1 VCNKLGIN
9 VTNNNFPQ
17 SYCVQTP
24 GAIWQSTTLSS
35 RTFEV
40 NPRIFDFLE
49 EALSDNSNSNFIVG
63 KKRSEVAILFGAK
76 TIVHEYIH
84 ILLSLNQV
92 KLKTSNSET
101 NSSIQSGFNV
111 QKLKIGIQTEVL
123 GTNTFDIDE
132 GFTEFLAIYFIF
144 IASNIENTKDNF
156 EIFLQASSYTL
167 QAKKIRD
174 LAILLNDG
182 SEDIKDEIIKLFLE
196 SKQNGSFQPIRK
208 FIKDEFKHV
217 LRANEIKC
225 LDFSKVK

>member
-1 VCNKLGIN
+1 
-9 VTNNNFPQ
+9 
-17 SYCVQTP
+17 
-24 GAIWQSTTLSS
+24 
-35 RTFEV
+35 
-40 NPRIFDFLE
+40 
-49 EALSDNSNSNFIVG
+49 
-63 KKRSEVAILFGAK
+63 
-76 TIVHEYIH
+76 
-84 ILLSLNQV
+84 
-92 KLKTSNSET
+92 
-101 NSSIQSGFNV
+101 
-111 QKLKIGIQTEVL
+111 
-123 GTNTFDIDE
+123 
-132 GFTEFLAIYFIF
+132 LAIYFIF